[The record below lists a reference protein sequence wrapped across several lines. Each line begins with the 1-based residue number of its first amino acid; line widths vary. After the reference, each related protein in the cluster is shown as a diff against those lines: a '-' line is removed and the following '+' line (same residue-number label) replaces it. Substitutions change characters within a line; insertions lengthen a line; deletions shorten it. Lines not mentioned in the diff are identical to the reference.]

1 MHPLTKTNY
10 LAYLAC
16 PEELWLE
23 KNLAEYQNI
32 APAPDV
38 LFQMEQGNLIDRL
51 GADYLEQVVF
61 PGRNMLGQHV
71 ERQRTFHTERFE
83 ARADVAVEHT
93 DTNTIDI
100 YEVKSSTKV
109 KKEHLRDVAFQRM
122 VVEACGYQVG
132 ACYLVYTDKTYR
144 LSGTVDLSALFCME
158 NITEQVAA
166 IFTEV
171 QAEAREA
178 SDFINGSAPEPQIL
192 PNCSNNLDCAFVKHH
207 FSDLPDYSIFDI
219 ARLGKKKKV
228 ELLERGILDI
238 QEVPADFPLSDT
250 QRRQVDWAQQQHIH
264 IDRIAIAQEL
274 ESLAY
279 PLYFL
284 DYETLATA
292 LPLQDRHHPHQQMLF
307 QYSLHVLDSPGA
319 DLQHYEYLLSDQQGM
334 IRKLLAS
341 LEKWVGIENGTVIVW
356 NKTFETRVNRAYAEI
371 YPEYA
376 DCLLSINERIYDL
389 MEVFKKGYY
398 RHPDFKGKNSLK
410 RVLPVLCPELSYEP
424 LMIKKGTDA
433 NVTWYHWTNGEYRG
447 EEPGAIRQALLD
459 YCHLDTLAMV
469 RIWEVLWH
477 SLGS

>member
-10 LAYLAC
+10 LAYLIC

-23 KNLAEYQNI
+23 KNLSEYQNI
-32 APAPDV
+32 ALAPDV
-38 LFQMEQGNLIDRL
+38 LFQMDQGNLIDRL

-61 PGRNMLGQHV
+61 PGRNMEGQQV
-71 ERQRTFHTERFE
+71 ARQRAFHTEHFE

-93 DTNTIDI
+93 ATNTIDI

-109 KKEHLRDVAFQRM
+109 KKEHLWDVAFQRM
-122 VVEACGYQVG
+122 VVEACGYRVG
-132 ACYLVYTDKTYR
+132 ACYLVYTNKTYR

-171 QAEAREA
+171 QKEARAA
-178 SDFINGSAPEPQIL
+178 SDFINGPAPEAQIL
-192 PNCSNNLDCAFVKHH
+192 PNCSNNLGCAFVEHH
-207 FSDLPDYSIFDI
+207 FSDLPRYSIFDI
-219 ARLGKKKKV
+219 TNLSKKKKA
-228 ELLERGILDI
+228 ELLDQGIL
-238 QEVPADFPLSDT
+238 EVQDVPPDFSLTDK
-250 QRRQVDWAQQQHIH
+250 QRRQVDWAQQQYIH
-264 IDRIAIAQEL
+264 IDRTAIIQEL

-292 LPLQDRHHPHQQMLF
+292 LPLQDGHHPHQQMLF
-307 QYSLHVLDSPGA
+307 QYSLHVLESA
-319 DLQHYEYLLSDQQGM
+319 DAVVQHYEYLLPDQQGS
-334 IRKLLAS
+334 IRELLAN
-341 LEKWVGIENGTVIVW
+341 LETQVGMGDGTVIVW
-356 NKTFETRVNRAYAEI
+356 NKRFEKGVNWKYAEI

-389 MEVFKKGYY
+389 MEIFSKGYY
-398 RHPDFKGKNSLK
+398 RHPDFRGKNSLK

-469 RIWEVLWH
+469 RIWEMLWD